1 MILDKDTIKTLAK
14 HLSKY
19 TFYMEQINDLEV
31 EIINNSSSDINSGIR
46 SKNKVSRTTEDIA
59 IALASSKELSRL
71 KAITKAIDDLR
82 IELLNDENRAKLKLL
97 NYKYLNQASKVS
109 DLYVM
114 QRITDEGYPLPSN
127 AYYTMK
133 EKILYRFEK
142 LLNDAGI
149 KT

>member
-31 EIINNSSSDINSGIR
+31 EIINNSSSDVNSGIR

-59 IALASSKELSRL
+59 IALASNKELSRL

-133 EKILYRFEK
+133 EKILYRLEK
-142 LLNDAGI
+142 KLNDAGI

>member
-1 MILDKDTIKTLAK
+1 MILDKDTIKILAK
-14 HLSKY
+14 HLSLYNLYK
-19 TFYMEQINDLEV
+19 EQINDLEI

-59 IALASSKELSRL
+59 IALASNKELSRL

-82 IELLNDENRAKLKLL
+82 TELLNNENRAKLKLL

-142 LLNDAGI
+142 KLNDAGI
-149 KT
+149 KI